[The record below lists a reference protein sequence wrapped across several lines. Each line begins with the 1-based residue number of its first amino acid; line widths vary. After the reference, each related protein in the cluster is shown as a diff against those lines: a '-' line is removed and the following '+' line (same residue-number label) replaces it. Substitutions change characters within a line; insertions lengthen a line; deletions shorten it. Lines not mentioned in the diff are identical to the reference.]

1 MDTRISSLVHV
12 SKNCMT
18 ESRRGFF
25 YHMKNEMAKFFRFWN
40 MKIFSY
46 LKYEK
51 FHLQIFSTIVHKNNL
66 FLDMNVHYLSKKQ
79 PRTYF
84 LSNLCKILDIFA
96 NEIFH
101 ISNMKKKFIS
111 KWKIFCHF
119 VFHMIEKTSSVLPF
133 LAFLLHVIT

>member
-1 MDTRISSLVHV
+1 MCDQNFNFQSQATR
-12 SKNCMT
+12 
-18 ESRRGFF
+18 RDFF
-25 YHMKNEMAKFFRFWN
+25 YHMKNEMAKFFRFRN
-40 MKIFSY
+40 MKKFSY

-84 LSNLCKILDIFA
+84 LSNLYKILDIFV

-101 ISNMKKKFIS
+101 ISNMKKFSYFEMEKF
-111 KWKIFCHF
+111 
-119 VFHMIEKTSSVLPF
+119 LPF
-133 LAFLLHVIT
+133 CFSYDRKNLF

>member
-1 MDTRISSLVHV
+1 
-12 SKNCMT
+12 
-18 ESRRGFF
+18 
-25 YHMKNEMAKFFRFWN
+25 MKK
-40 MKIFSY
+40 FSY

-96 NEIFH
+96 NDIFH
-101 ISNMKKKFIS
+101 ISYMKFFSYFEIERILPFCFLYDRKTSFGSKMMSKRDFSIMKNKMAKFFRFRNMKNFIP
-111 KWKIFCHF
+111 KY
-119 VFHMIEKTSSVLPF
+119 V
-133 LAFLLHVIT
+133 